1 MDGPK
6 RPPPAGLAEADDAL
20 ASLTS
25 AARHG
30 FVTVVALLER
40 LAPDAVR
47 PGADGPPAREAV
59 RFHHDPRLTFH
70 TADVSRLQRARP
82 SVGLGEDAEPQAA
95 FDVTTT
101 FLGLSGVVSPLPAHM
116 AEAVALEDPERG
128 TLAAF
133 LDVFHHRLLS
143 LLYRLLVK
151 YDYPR
156 EYLAGAQD
164 AWSERVLELAG
175 APSAQDLE
183 AVPRWQILRL
193 APLLVSHGRNARTL
207 ELALTDVLGPAL
219 PGARFTVGEFV
230 GAWVALE
237 DQHLVR
243 LGAANS
249 SLGKD
254 FLLGT
259 KLFDRGGKFKITVGP
274 LGQDDVDRLRPGGD
288 LFALLREVVGLV
300 NVDPLTYDLELV
312 LDAGAAPPLAL
323 SRTGTTRLGLDSWL
337 GGRKEQETKVVI
349 EVEG

>member
-1 MDGPK
+1 MDSPK
-6 RPPPAGLAEADDAL
+6 RSPRAGLADADEAL
-20 ASLTS
+20 ASLTE
-25 AARHG
+25 AAHHG
-30 FVTVVALLER
+30 FVPLVALLER
-40 LAPDAVR
+40 LAPEAVR
-47 PGADGPPAREAV
+47 PGEDGPPAREAV
-59 RFHHDPRLTFH
+59 QFHHDPRLIFH
-70 TADVSRLQRARP
+70 TADVSQIQRARP
-82 SVGLGEDAEPQAA
+82 SVGAFEDVEHKAA
-95 FDVTTT
+95 FDITTT

-116 AEAVALEDPERG
+116 AETVALEDPERG
-128 TLAAF
+128 TLAGF

-156 EYLAGAQD
+156 EYLAGAED
-164 AWSERVLELAG
+164 AWSERVLALAG
-175 APSAQDLE
+175 VPPIQNLDTL
-183 AVPRWQILRL
+183 PRWRLLRL
-193 APLLVSHGRNARTL
+193 APLLFSHGRNARTL
-207 ELALTDVLGPAL
+207 ELALTDVIGPEL
-219 PGARFTVGEFV
+219 PGATFTIEEFV

-274 LGQDDVDRLRPGGD
+274 LSQEDANRLRPAGD
-288 LFALLREVVGLV
+288 LFAVLREVVGLV
-300 NVDPLTYDLELV
+300 NLDPLTYDLELV
-312 LDAGAAPPLAL
+312 LDVGAAPPLAL

-337 GGRKEQETKVVI
+337 GSCKEQETKIVI